1 MQAYINGNRHTNAR
15 LRTMRKQKKGEMI
28 MAYTYAL
35 YTEPERDNDLADWFD
50 CLDDAVSAARDAI
63 FNEGIN
69 PENVAIMKFSDTSDD
84 CQWDSCICFDAQG
97 GAWADDWA
105 AREEMGIIQ

>member
-35 YTEPERDNDLADWFD
+35 YTESERDNDLADWFD
-50 CLDDAVSAARDAI
+50 YLDDAISAARDAI
-63 FNEGIN
+63 LNDGIS
-69 PENVAIMKFSDTSDD
+69 PSLSK
-84 CQWDSCICFDAQG
+84 
-97 GAWADDWA
+97 
-105 AREEMGIIQ
+105 